1 MLKKPFLP
9 LLLVLALLLLL
20 ASCESFSDDERV
32 WISDSKDHLSEGN
45 DDTDTDIRGDMTEE
59 SEITDPVINT
69 SSKRIHLFPDC
80 SHVSS
85 IKEENQKRIDPSEI
99 DAYLDQGYEI
109 CKSCSKRDTKTS
121 E

>member
-1 MLKKPFLP
+1 MLKKKLLP
-9 LLLVLALLLLL
+9 LVFCIALFLTLT
-20 ASCESFSDDERV
+20 SCESFASDGRV
-32 WISDSKDHLSEGN
+32 WISDSKDHSSAES
-45 DDTDTDIRGDMTEE
+45 GDLNVDASKE
-59 SEITDPVINT
+59 SEDLSPIVNT
-69 SSKRIHLFPDC
+69 SSKRIHLFFDC

-85 IKEENQKRIDPSEI
+85 IKAENKKTVDASEI